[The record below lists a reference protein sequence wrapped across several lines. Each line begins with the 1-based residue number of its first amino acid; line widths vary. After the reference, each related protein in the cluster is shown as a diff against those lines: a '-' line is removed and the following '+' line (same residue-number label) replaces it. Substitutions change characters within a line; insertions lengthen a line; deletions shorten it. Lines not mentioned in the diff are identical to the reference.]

1 MENHVEMART
11 LVENLRMAGRKI
23 GELEG
28 QYVIKYAFYAEE
40 FDNVRK
46 LAQELGIRGYEAEH
60 GTLDEEFL
68 KPYDRE
74 MEEKIE
80 KIKEFLKVTERAET
94 LLAEGNRLFAQM
106 QEVLLSM
113 GFAKSYGEYVYQKE
127 REKKRKRDA
136 EIQKEN
142 VQERSDSKWQR

>member
-113 GFAKSYGEYVYQKE
+113 GLAKSYGEYVYQKE

>member
-11 LVENLRMAGRKI
+11 LVENLRMAGRNI

-74 MEEKIE
+74 MDEKIE

-94 LLAEGNRLFAQM
+94 LLAEGKRLFAQM

-113 GFAKSYGEYVYQKE
+113 GLAKSYGEYVYQKE
-127 REKKRKRDA
+127 QEKKQKRDA